1 MSTSLEIGQ
10 KVRVHKNLH
19 RGDWSIT
26 VRGRVVAHVASIC
39 LADVTFKIRETA
51 RLQVIERRCRQV
63 HAWCEGVVCALPQ
76 GDRTPITYNP
86 YRCGSFTTRN
96 GKPLA
101 HCEIVHM
108 TTDRGS
114 SPYRQAFCGPHVLRG
129 ARHAGSLP
137 FRWPCKAGP
146 SGARRAAGQR
156 VDWCG

>member
-39 LADVTFKIRETA
+39 FADVTFKIRETA

-76 GDRTPITYNP
+76 GDRTPITYNLSMRLIHHAQREASRALRDCP
-86 YRCGSFTTRN
+86 Y
-96 GKPLA
+96 
-101 HCEIVHM
+101 
-108 TTDRGS
+108 D
-114 SPYRQAFCGPHVLRG
+114 
-129 ARHAGSLP
+129 
-137 FRWPCKAGP
+137 
-146 SGARRAAGQR
+146 
-156 VDWCG
+156 D